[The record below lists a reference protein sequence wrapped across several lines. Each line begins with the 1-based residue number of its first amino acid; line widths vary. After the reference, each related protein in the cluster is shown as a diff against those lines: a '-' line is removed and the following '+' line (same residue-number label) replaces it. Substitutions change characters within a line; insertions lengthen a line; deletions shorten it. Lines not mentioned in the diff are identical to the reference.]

1 MSVASGAPP
10 TFVLPESPDHQIVT
24 VRSVETQNVQD
35 RLPVGG
41 KNDLTDSQKRLSPW
55 HIQKICRTGI
65 RCGCVHFFVRVSD
78 FNLVITPRMPN
89 SDSPERSREQT
100 RKLGCREVAGLERKG
115 SPAACL
121 RRSSLMTPL
130 FGERESRALASCSS
144 SIIFAKSTL

>member
-24 VRSVETQNVQD
+24 VGTVETQNVQD

-41 KNDLTDSQKRLSPW
+41 KNDLTDSQQRLSPR
-55 HIQKICRTGI
+55 HIQKICRAGV

-78 FNLVITPRMPN
+78 FNLVITLQDAEQRFPL
-89 SDSPERSREQT
+89 ERSREQT

-115 SPAACL
+115 LSCGVSQALEFNDAAF
-121 RRSSLMTPL
+121 RRKREPGVSLL
-130 FGERESRALASCSS
+130 LVIDYLCE
-144 SIIFAKSTL
+144 